1 MVLVENRVIFSRRDP
16 LRETKCDGPNLNGR
30 QQRQWEAPRDE
41 VEKRSPR
48 AAVTD
53 ERARPNQ
60 EEDDECQAEDF
71 YA

>member
-1 MVLVENRVIFSRRDP
+1 MGSS
-16 LRETKCDGPNLNGR
+16 
-30 QQRQWEAPRDE
+30 RDE